1 MENEVKIPMDEIIET
16 FGRMRDS
23 LDEEA
28 DARVVECACF
38 ILIAECNVRLGV
50 KPTDMEEFE
59 NVARPIILEYME
71 AFREKEMKEKKFK
84 I

>member
-1 MENEVKIPMDEIIET
+1 MENEINVPIDEIYEI

-23 LDEEA
+23 LGDDA

-38 ILIAECNVRLGV
+38 ILIAECNVRLNV
-50 KPTDMEEFE
+50 KPTDMVEFG
-59 NVARPIILEYME
+59 NMARPIILEYME
-71 AFREKEMKEKKFK
+71 VFREKEMKEKKFK